1 MMNLQNKTILITG
14 STGGFGHEFAKQ
26 LYAKGNRLI
35 LTDLDSVKLE
45 EQASALDGSNGTGEI
60 LGVFAT
66 DLSTAEGADAL
77 FAQVQTMPVDVL
89 INNAGLGLLGRHDEV
104 PSKEWERMMQV
115 NLLAPMRL
123 CAHFTPQMIERGS
136 GCIINI
142 SSIAGWVANT
152 GLTAYAAS
160 KFGLR
165 GFSETLATE
174 LAPHNIQV
182 SVVCPYFSRTPIL
195 ESPSYGSMAEQ
206 DAGQLDEV
214 GISEPADV
222 IAETIAQVEAGTLQ
236 IMPDRTAKILY
247 RLKRYAP
254 SLLNLL
260 ARRVLNT
267 DR

>member
-1 MMNLQNKTILITG
+1 MTTLHDKTILITG
-14 STGGFGHEFAKQ
+14 STGGFGREFATQ

-45 EQASALDGSNGTGEI
+45 EQANALDSSGGSGDI
-60 LGVFAT
+60 VGVFAS
-66 DLSTAEGADAL
+66 DLSTVEGADAL
-77 FAQVQTMPVDVL
+77 FEQVQSMAVDVL
-89 INNAGLGLLGRHDEV
+89 INNAGLGLFGRHDEV
-104 PSKEWERMMQV
+104 PNAEWERMMQV

-123 CAHFTPQMIERGS
+123 CAAFTPQMIERGG
-136 GCIINI
+136 GCIINVA
-142 SSIAGWVANT
+142 SLASWVADT

-195 ESPSYGSMAEQ
+195 DSPRYGSLSERNG
-206 DAGQLDEV
+206 DALDEN
-214 GISEPADV
+214 GITEPADV
-222 IAETIAQVEAGTLQ
+222 IAEAIAQVESGTQQ
-236 IMPDRTAKILY
+236 IMPDRTAKIVY

-254 SLLNLL
+254 SLLGLL
-260 ARRVLNT
+260 MGRFSKVNG
-267 DR
+267 